1 MPTGLRPHSIRPLNA
16 EEPEDNPQR
25 MTASEATLNIV
36 NRLLRTTGM
45 AERSGVAGVLNQ
57 LEIAPIPSGA
67 VIPICNSITKA
78 AILDYERISKGI
90 PLVYIWMETFLLA
103 TKGSKRFAFM
113 IKDLASEQLAG
124 KAEEPNIGDEGE

>member
-1 MPTGLRPHSIRPLNA
+1 M
-16 EEPEDNPQR
+16 
-25 MTASEATLNIV
+25 
-36 NRLLRTTGM
+36 
-45 AERSGVAGVLNQ
+45 NQ

-78 AILDYERISKGI
+78 AILDYERIAQGI

-124 KAEEPNIGDEGE
+124 KAEEPNIGDEAE